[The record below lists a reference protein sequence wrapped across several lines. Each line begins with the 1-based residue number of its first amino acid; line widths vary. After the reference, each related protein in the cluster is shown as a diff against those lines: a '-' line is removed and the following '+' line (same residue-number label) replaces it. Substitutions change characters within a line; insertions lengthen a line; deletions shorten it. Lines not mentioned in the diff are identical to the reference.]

1 MDAVLSSNIE
11 SAILTGLESDF
22 VTSMAYKLTENYPNL
37 SKQRIIVPPNVPLA
51 SGAPWSN
58 TVIFSLPRV
67 GWLSNM
73 YVNTQFT
80 MSALTQ
86 IPAYTNDYNCGFVKN
101 RSSFPRLAKRQ
112 PGLRVAI
119 HSRSITGRC

>member
-58 TVIFSLPRV
+58 TAIFHYPES
-67 GWLSNM
+67 
-73 YVNTQFT
+73 
-80 MSALTQ
+80 
-86 IPAYTNDYNCGFVKN
+86 DGF
-101 RSSFPRLAKRQ
+101 P
-112 PGLRVAI
+112 
-119 HSRSITGRC
+119 TCT